1 MSFHQ
6 VVLVGNAL
14 HVSSFTQLVFPAWL
28 PDNKMVRNYNS
39 LAFKHDHASAIA
51 QLNYNSKHVLQVGV
65 ISTTVCVLDGI
76 NPPPMILIGR
86 WPLARRL
93 PLLQVQPMAKGVQVR

>member
-1 MSFHQ
+1 MAMNH
-6 VVLVGNAL
+6 
-14 HVSSFTQLVFPAWL
+14 
-28 PDNKMVRNYNS
+28 NS

-86 WPLARRL
+86 WPPARRR
-93 PLLQVQPMAKGVQVR
+93 PLLQVQSTVKGVQVR